1 MAKKRENKEEEYKV
15 ALNGRKIPVL
25 TLDNK
30 WHQLFTQTGS
40 TKQIEVLTEKL
51 NELIREQGRINN
63 EIKDIKKVKK
73 KLMDNIVASMND
85 VERFPE
91 NERKMEE
98 RKRLIEE
105 CNEKL
110 EEYRDEGL
118 TLPGEIDRV
127 NYQLMLATMEVCYDK
142 LKQNTKDINE
152 ISDWVVKTRIELKK
166 KLLKKQEAEITNQ
179 NLYSYMHDIFGAEVL
194 EIFDME
200 YQPEIKKQEK
210 KAENKKK

>member
-15 ALNGRKIPVL
+15 ALSGRKIPIL

-63 EIKDIKKVKK
+63 EIKDIKKLKK

-142 LKQNTKDINE
+142 LKQNTQDINE

>member
-15 ALNGRKIPVL
+15 ALSGRKIPVL